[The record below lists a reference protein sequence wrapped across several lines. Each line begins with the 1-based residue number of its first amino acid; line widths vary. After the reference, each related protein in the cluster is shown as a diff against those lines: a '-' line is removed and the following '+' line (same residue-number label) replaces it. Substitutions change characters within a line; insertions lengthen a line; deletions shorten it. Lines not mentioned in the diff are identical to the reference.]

1 MDLVHV
7 AVDLFD
13 EFFFSKIIPEILENP
28 RTPYFSKNTPELY
41 QNYILVL
48 VNFTFRSLFSFL

>member
-28 RTPYFSKNTPELY
+28 RTPYFSKNTPKLY